1 MDCMSQSL
9 ITCVKHGEYKMGV
22 KTKKKLLIQEYAF
35 VKSKS
40 TLTESTD
47 KKGHSIIE
55 GEFGMVDEKNANNRI
70 YPREIMEREV
80 KIFNESLGGRGV
92 LGELDHPED
101 GKTKL
106 VRSSHV
112 IEKLSI
118 NEDGKII
125 GRARIIPTD
134 MGRNLL
140 ALYESGAPV
149 GISSRGYGSTM
160 TTDEGVDIVQPDF
173 ELKTFD
179 FVEDPSAGVYPE
191 LVTESVDDNG
201 KTVIETIAN
210 DKKGEVLKTLGIK
223 NEAVLDDEGDD
234 FDEKEQGKTQESDD
248 ELESG
253 TEAEAEENKDIESSQ
268 SDTSSE
274 IRSKMDGDDEKTEG
288 TESEYQAFLASKLKE
303 MGHDSIAD
311 IPADKKDEFFNMID
325 KEYTGEKDVNE
336 SSEEHIKKG
345 YKTITGKVLSDEE
358 VKAYNSL
365 TDKIN
370 SYVKSGRKVPEEL
383 LNGRHNLFYQSGM
396 KGESKLESAKAQLN
410 VVLNQI
416 SKATTKLESIKAGKG
431 DSVILEAIKE
441 VLAPTIVEGHL
452 IEKYK
457 ALEEANAK
465 LEEENRDLR
474 EDNEIHT
481 GRNRKL
487 AESLDRTVRR
497 LYLEQALNEIGVHN
511 EDVFFEDFKFESHD
525 SIQSLKEGIKKAKA
539 HVKKIYGENY
549 FTQEALVENTQ
560 AMIEKGKD
568 LEGEVKELT
577 EQNKSL
583 NKNLLFEQRKQV
595 VARDLEKQGLLEGYT
610 NKNELIEMIA
620 KKEKSNLL
628 ETKKVIKESGVAF
641 QKVPEYN
648 NEKRAMLKRSLKG
661 FNSEILENELDTPS
675 NLNENINGVN
685 MKDFKTLAGV

>member
-1 MDCMSQSL
+1 
-9 ITCVKHGEYKMGV
+9 MGV
-22 KTKKKLLIQEYAF
+22 KTEKKLLIQEYAF
-35 VKSKS
+35 VKSRS

-55 GEFGMVDEKNANNRI
+55 GEFGMVDTKNANNRI
-70 YPREIMEREV
+70 YPRDIMEREV

-191 LVTESVDDNG
+191 LVTESVDKNG
-201 KTVIETIAN
+201 RTIIETISN

-223 NEAVLDDEGDD
+223 EAILDDEGKE
-234 FDEKEQGKTQESDD
+234 FDEKEGEAKEESDD
-248 ELESG
+248 LEDISDS
-253 TEAEAEENKDIESSQ
+253 EAEENKDIEKSQ

-274 IRSKMDGDDEKTEG
+274 IRSKIGGDEKTESLKEGDAEDHIKKGYKTITGKIMSDEEVKAYNDMTDKINSYAKSGKKVPENLLNGRHHLLYQSGLKEG
-288 TESEYQAFLASKLKE
+288 TQEEYQAFLSAKLKE

-325 KEYTGEKDVNE
+325 KEYKGEKQE
-336 SSEEHIKKG
+336 SEE
-345 YKTITGKVLSDEE
+345 
-358 VKAYNSL
+358 
-365 TDKIN
+365 
-370 SYVKSGRKVPEEL
+370 VPSE
-383 LNGRHNLFYQSGM
+383 
-396 KGESKLESAKAQLN
+396 KLENAKAQLN
-410 VVLNQI
+410 VILNQI
-416 SKATTKLESIKAGKG
+416 SIATSKLESIKVSKG
-431 DSVILEAIKE
+431 DSVLLEAIKE
-441 VLAPTIVEGHL
+441 VIAPTVIEGHL
-452 IEKYK
+452 VKKFKE
-457 ALEEANAK
+457 LEEANAK
-465 LEEENRDLR
+465 LEEANRSLR

-511 EDVFFEDFKFESHD
+511 EDVFFESFKFEAHN
-525 SIQSLKEGIKKAKA
+525 SIQELKEGIKVAKA
-539 HVKKIYGENY
+539 HVKKIYGDNY
-549 FTQEALVENTQ
+549 YSQESLVENTQ
-560 AMIEKGKD
+560 VMIEKGKD
-568 LEGEVKELT
+568 LESEVKQLT
-577 EQNKSL
+577 EEKNSLSKS
-583 NKNLLFEQRKQV
+583 LLFEKKKQV
-595 VARDLEKQGLLEGYT
+595 VSKELESKGLLEGYT
-610 NKNELIEMIA
+610 NKEELIEMVA

-628 ETKKVIKESGVAF
+628 ETKKIIQESGVAF
-641 QKVPEYN
+641 KKVPEYN
-648 NEKRAMLKRSLKG
+648 YEKRANLKRGLKG
-661 FNSEILENELDTPS
+661 FNSEVLENELDTPS

-685 MKDFKTLAGV
+685 MKDFRTLSGI